1 MVGIET
7 TVAPERRDGGNLAPG
22 ARRGSGLLVRASAVL
37 WAVSALGCVSS
48 TDLASIQTQLQ
59 DIQLQVLQLQKQGPS
74 KSELAALETGI
85 NQELLALQRAQADVQ
100 TDIKALSSQIEQLE
114 DKLEDTNFRLAQLS
128 QQIAATNQEL
138 QAVRNATEEARTQRP
153 PTPPTATNPTDPQAL
168 YDTAYND
175 YLQGN
180 FDLAI
185 LGFHQYAETYRSTE
199 LADNAI
205 YWIGE
210 CYYRQSKFQKAIE
223 QFDEVL
229 TRFDRSDRTPSAL
242 LKKGY
247 AYFELGQRA
256 QGVVHLQSVIR
267 EHAGTDEAHLA
278 SQRLQEMGVEPTA
291 SGN

>member
-1 MVGIET
+1 MVRI
-7 TVAPERRDGGNLAPG
+7 APG
-22 ARRGSGLLVRASAVL
+22 ARGGWWPVKAGVAMLAA
-37 WAVSALGCVSS
+37 SALGCVSS
-48 TDLASIQTQLQ
+48 TDLDSMQTQLQ
-59 DIQLQVLQLQKQGPS
+59 DIQLQVLQLQKQSPS
-74 KSELAALETGI
+74 KSELAGFEAGVREQIEALLRT
-85 NQELLALQRAQADVQ
+85 QADIR
-100 TDIKALSSQIEQLE
+100 TDIKTLAGQIEQLE

-138 QAVRNATEEARTQRP
+138 QAVRNAAEAARARTAAP
-153 PTPPTATNPTDPQAL
+153 PAVVNPTDPQAL

-180 FDLAI
+180 YDLAI

-229 TRFDRSDRTPSAL
+229 TRFERSDRTPSAL

-247 AYFELGQRA
+247 AYFEPGQRA

-278 SQRLQEMGVEPTA
+278 SQRLQEMGVGPA
-291 SGN
+291 ADN

>member
-1 MVGIET
+1 MDK
-7 TVAPERRDGGNLAPG
+7 APRGRGAHRQPSFAIALLAT
-22 ARRGSGLLVRASAVL
+22 AT
-37 WAVSALGCVSS
+37 LGCVSS
-48 TDLASIQTQLQ
+48 TELDSIQTQLQ
-59 DIQLQVLQLQKQGPS
+59 DIQLQVLQLQKQSPS
-74 KSELAALETGI
+74 KSELTALEAGVDEKI
-85 NQELLALQRAQADVQ
+85 QALLRAQADVQ
-100 TDIKALSSQIEQLE
+100 TDVKALSSQIEQLE

-138 QAVRNATEEARTQRP
+138 QAVRSATEAVRVRTPAP
-153 PTPPTATNPTDPQAL
+153 PAVTNPTDPQAL

-210 CYYRQSKFQKAIE
+210 CYYRQSKFQQAIE
-223 QFDEVL
+223 KFDEVL
-229 TRFDRSDRTPSAL
+229 ARFERSDRTPSAL

-256 QGVVHLQSVIR
+256 QGVVHLQNVIR
-267 EHAGTDEAHLA
+267 EYAGTDEAHLA
-278 SQRLQEMGVEPTA
+278 SQRLQEMGIAPATGE
-291 SGN
+291 N

>member
-1 MVGIET
+1 MGDISFAPLRGRRVSLSSFPGRARYC
-7 TVAPERRDGGNLAPG
+7 VA
-22 ARRGSGLLVRASAVL
+22 LVAAASV
-37 WAVSALGCVSS
+37 LGCVSS
-48 TDLASIQTQLQ
+48 TDLDSISTQLQ

-74 KSELAALETGI
+74 KSELASLEAGVDQQIQAL
-85 NQELLALQRAQADVQ
+85 LRAQADVQ
-100 TDIKALSSQIEQLE
+100 TDVKALSSQIEQLE

-128 QQIAATNQEL
+128 QQIAATNQDL
-138 QAVRNATEEARTQRP
+138 QAIRNATEEARASSTSAP
-153 PTPPTATNPTDPQAL
+153 PAAINPTDPQAL

-229 TRFDRSDRTPSAL
+229 ARFERSDRTPSAL

-256 QGVVHLQSVIR
+256 QGVVHLQNVIR
-267 EHAGTDEAHLA
+267 EYAGTDEAHLA
-278 SQRLQEMGVEPTA
+278 SQRLQEMGVEPA
-291 SGN
+291 NRGN

>member
-1 MVGIET
+1 M
-7 TVAPERRDGGNLAPG
+7 LA
-22 ARRGSGLLVRASAVL
+22 A
-37 WAVSALGCVSS
+37 SALGCVSS
-48 TDLASIQTQLQ
+48 TDLDSIQSQLQ

-74 KSELAALETGI
+74 KSELADLEKGVSEQI
-85 NQELLALQRAQADVQ
+85 QLLLRAQADIQ
-100 TDIKALSSQIEQLE
+100 TDVKALSSQIEQLE

-138 QAVRNATEEARTQRP
+138 QAVRNATEEVRTRP
-153 PTPPTATNPTDPQAL
+153 PTPAATANPTDPQAL

-210 CYYRQSKFQKAIE
+210 CYYRQSKFQKAVE

-229 TRFDRSDRTPSAL
+229 TRFERSDRTPSAL

-256 QGVVHLQSVIR
+256 QGVVHLQNVIR
-267 EHAGTDEAHLA
+267 EYAGTDEAALA
-278 SQRLQEMGVEPTA
+278 SQRLQEMGVEPVTD
-291 SGN
+291 GN

>member
-1 MVGIET
+1 M
-7 TVAPERRDGGNLAPG
+7 LA
-22 ARRGSGLLVRASAVL
+22 AA
-37 WAVSALGCVSS
+37 ALGCVSS
-48 TDLASIQTQLQ
+48 TDLDSIQTQLQ

-74 KSELAALETGI
+74 KSELADLETGVRE
-85 NQELLALQRAQADVQ
+85 QMQTLLRAQVDIQ
-100 TDIKALSSQIEQLE
+100 TDVKALSSQIEQLE

-138 QAVRNATEEARTQRP
+138 QAVRNATEEVRTRT
-153 PTPPTATNPTDPQAL
+153 PTPATSVNPTDPQAL

-199 LADNAI
+199 LADNAV

-210 CYYRQSKFQKAIE
+210 CYYRQSKFQKAVE

-229 TRFDRSDRTPSAL
+229 TRFERSDRTPSAL

-256 QGVVHLQSVIR
+256 QGVVHLQNVIR
-267 EHAGTDEAHLA
+267 EYAGTDEAHLA
-278 SQRLQEMGVEPTA
+278 SQRLQEIGVEPVTD
-291 SGN
+291 GN

>member
-1 MVGIET
+1 MVGIAAAF
-7 TVAPERRDGGNLAPG
+7 APK
-22 ARRGSGLLVRASAVL
+22 ARGRFLVRAGIAL
-37 WAVSALGCVSS
+37 LAASALSCVSS
-48 TDLASIQTQLQ
+48 TDLDSIQTQLQ
-59 DIQLQVLQLQKQGPS
+59 DIQLQVLQLQKQSPS
-74 KSELAALETGI
+74 KSELVDLEAGVSEQIQALLRT
-85 NQELLALQRAQADVQ
+85 QADVR
-100 TDIKALSSQIEQLE
+100 TDVKALSSQIEQLE

-138 QAVRNATEEARTQRP
+138 QAVRNATEAARARAPSP
-153 PTPPTATNPTDPQAL
+153 PAVANPTDPQGL

-185 LGFHQYAETYRSTE
+185 LAFRQYAETYRSTE

-229 TRFDRSDRTPSAL
+229 TRFERSDRTPSAL

-256 QGVVHLQSVIR
+256 QGVVHLQNVIR
-267 EHAGTDEAHLA
+267 EYAGTDEAHLA
-278 SQRLQEMGVEPTA
+278 SQRLQEMGAEPTT
-291 SGN
+291 SEN

>member
-1 MVGIET
+1 MVQNAPKARGRF
-7 TVAPERRDGGNLAPG
+7 VA
-22 ARRGSGLLVRASAVL
+22 ARAGAVL
-37 WAVSALGCVSS
+37 LTVSALGCVSS
-48 TDLASIQTQLQ
+48 TDLDSIQAQLQ
-59 DIQLQVLQLQKQGPS
+59 DIQLQVLQLQKQSPG
-74 KSELAALETGI
+74 KSELADLEAGVGEQTQALV
-85 NQELLALQRAQADVQ
+85 RAQADVQ
-100 TDIKALSSQIEQLE
+100 TDVKALSSQIEQLA

-138 QAVRNATEEARTQRP
+138 QAVRNATEEARARP
-153 PTPPTATNPTDPQAL
+153 PAPPAVANPTEPQAL

-229 TRFDRSDRTPSAL
+229 TRFERSDRTPSAL

-256 QGVVHLQSVIR
+256 QGVVHLQNVIR
-267 EHAGTDEAHLA
+267 EYAGTDEAHLA
-278 SQRLQEMGVEPTA
+278 SQRLQEMGVETPA
-291 SGN
+291 ADN

>member
-1 MVGIET
+1 M
-7 TVAPERRDGGNLAPG
+7 L
-22 ARRGSGLLVRASAVL
+22 
-37 WAVSALGCVSS
+37 AVSALGCVP
-48 TDLASIQTQLQ
+48 TTELDNIQTQLQ

-74 KSELAALETGI
+74 KSEIADLEVSINEQIQALV
-85 NQELLALQRAQADVQ
+85 RAEANIQSDL
-100 TDIKALSSQIEQLE
+100 KGLSSQIEQLE

-138 QAVRNATEEARTQRP
+138 QAVRNATEQASARTSSP
-153 PTPPTATNPTDPQAL
+153 PAVVNPTDPRAL

-185 LGFHQYAETYRSTE
+185 LAFHQYAETYRSTE
-199 LADNAI
+199 LADNAV

-229 TRFDRSDRTPSAL
+229 TRFERSDRIPSAL

-256 QGVVHLQSVIR
+256 QGVVHLQNVIR
-267 EHAGTDEAHLA
+267 EYAGTDEAHLA
-278 SQRLQEMGVEPTA
+278 SQRLQEMGIEPA
-291 SGN
+291 EGGN

>member
-1 MVGIET
+1 MLRIAT
-7 TVAPERRDGGNLAPG
+7 AVALKARGGM
-22 ARRGSGLLVRASAVL
+22 ASAGVAL
-37 WAVSALGCVSS
+37 MAASALGCVSS
-48 TDLASIQTQLQ
+48 TDLDSIQTQLQ
-59 DIQLQVLQLQKQGPS
+59 EIQLQVLQLQKQGPS
-74 KSELAALETGI
+74 KSELANLEAGIDEQIQAL
-85 NQELLALQRAQADVQ
+85 LRAQADVG
-100 TDIKALSSQIEQLE
+100 TDVKALSSQIEQLE

-138 QAVRNATEEARTQRP
+138 QAIRNATEEARARSTSAP
-153 PTPPTATNPTDPQAL
+153 AAVANPTDPQAL

-185 LGFHQYAETYRSTE
+185 LGFHQYAEAYRSTE
-199 LADNAI
+199 LADNAV

-229 TRFDRSDRTPSAL
+229 TRFERSDHTPSAL

-256 QGVVHLQSVIR
+256 QGVVQLQNVIR
-267 EHAGTDEAHLA
+267 EYAGTDEAHLA
-278 SQRLQEMGVEPTA
+278 SQRLQEMGVVPATR
-291 SGN
+291 GN

>member
-1 MVGIET
+1 MLRIAT
-7 TVAPERRDGGNLAPG
+7 TVAPVARAGRVSLAPL
-22 ARRGSGLLVRASAVL
+22 RGDRITRYGVALVAMSV
-37 WAVSALGCVSS
+37 LGCVSS
-48 TDLASIQTQLQ
+48 SDLDSIKTQLQ

-74 KSELAALETGI
+74 KSELADLEAGIDEQIQAL
-85 NQELLALQRAQADVQ
+85 LRAQADVR
-100 TDIKALSSQIEQLE
+100 TDVKTLSSHIEQLG

-138 QAVRNATEEARTQRP
+138 QAVRNATEEARRRRTSAP
-153 PTPPTATNPTDPQAL
+153 PAVVNPTDPQAL

-180 FDLAI
+180 FDLAV
-185 LGFHQYAETYRSTE
+185 LGFHKYAETYRSTE
-199 LADNAI
+199 LADNAV

-210 CYYRQSKFQKAIE
+210 CYYRQSKFQEAIE

-229 TRFDRSDRTPSAL
+229 SRFERSDRTPSAL

-256 QGVVHLQSVIR
+256 QGIVHLQNVIR
-267 EHAGTDEAHLA
+267 EYAGTDEAHLA
-278 SQRLQEMGVEPTA
+278 SQRLQEMGAEPA
-291 SGN
+291 ARDN

>member
-1 MVGIET
+1 MIRIAT
-7 TVAPERRDGGNLAPG
+7 AVAREARGGCIAPKARGGYKLAG
-22 ARRGSGLLVRASAVL
+22 VVVVSLAM
-37 WAVSALGCVSS
+37 SALGCVSS
-48 TDLASIQTQLQ
+48 TDLDSIQTQLQ

-74 KSELAALETGI
+74 KSELADLEAGVSEQI
-85 NQELLALQRAQADVQ
+85 QGLLRAQADIQ
-100 TDIKALSSQIEQLE
+100 TDVKALASQIEQLG

-138 QAVRNATEEARTQRP
+138 QAMRNAAEEVRTRP
-153 PTPPTATNPTDPQAL
+153 PTPPVTANPTDPQAL
-168 YDTAYND
+168 YDSAYND

-210 CYYRQSKFQKAIE
+210 CYYRQSKFQKAVE

-229 TRFDRSDRTPSAL
+229 TRFERSDRTPSAL

-256 QGVVHLQSVIR
+256 QGVVHLQNVIR
-267 EHAGTDEAHLA
+267 EYAGTDEAALA
-278 SQRLQEMGVEPTA
+278 SQRLQEMGVEPTTG
-291 SGN
+291 GN

>member
-1 MVGIET
+1 MMMWMKRVG
-7 TVAPERRDGGNLAPG
+7 AALLA
-22 ARRGSGLLVRASAVL
+22 ASVF
-37 WAVSALGCVSS
+37 GCVS
-48 TDLASIQTQLQ
+48 TTEVESIQATLQ
-59 DIQLQVLQLQKQGPS
+59 DIQLQVLQLQKQGSS
-74 KSELAALETGI
+74 KSEIADLEISINEQIQALV
-85 NQELLALQRAQADVQ
+85 RAQADVK
-100 TDIKALSSQIEQLE
+100 TDLKGLSSQIEQLA

-138 QAVRNATEEARTQRP
+138 QAVRNATEKARARTPAP
-153 PTPPTATNPTDPQAL
+153 PAVINPTDPQAL

-185 LGFHQYAETYRSTE
+185 LAFQRYAETYRSTE

-210 CYYRQSKFQKAIE
+210 CFYRQSKFQKAIE

-229 TRFDRSDRTPSAL
+229 TRFERSDRIPSAL

-256 QGVVHLQSVIR
+256 QGVVHLQNVIR
-267 EHAGTDEAHLA
+267 EYAGTDEAHLA
-278 SQRLQEMGVEPTA
+278 SQRLQEMGVEPA
-291 SGN
+291 EGGN

>member
-1 MVGIET
+1 MIGIT
-7 TVAPERRDGGNLAPG
+7 AAVAPKAHGGVMTRVGVVLLA
-22 ARRGSGLLVRASAVL
+22 ASTL
-37 WAVSALGCVSS
+37 SCVSS
-48 TDLASIQTQLQ
+48 TDLDSIQTQLQ
-59 DIQLQVLQLQKQGPS
+59 DIQLQVLQLQKQSPS
-74 KSELAALETGI
+74 KSELAELETGVSEQI
-85 NQELLALQRAQADVQ
+85 QALLRTQADVR
-100 TDIKALSSQIEQLE
+100 TDVKALSSQIEQLE

-138 QAVRNATEEARTQRP
+138 QAVRNATEAARARTPSP
-153 PTPPTATNPTDPQAL
+153 PTVTNPTDPQGL

-185 LGFHQYAETYRSTE
+185 LAFRQYAETYRSTE

-229 TRFDRSDRTPSAL
+229 TRFERSDRTPSAL

-256 QGVVHLQSVIR
+256 QGVVHLQNVIR
-267 EHAGTDEAHLA
+267 EYAGTDEAHLA
-278 SQRLQEMGVEPTA
+278 SQRLQEMGAEPDT
-291 SGN
+291 GEN

>member
-1 MVGIET
+1 MLA
-7 TVAPERRDGGNLAPG
+7 VA
-22 ARRGSGLLVRASAVL
+22 
-37 WAVSALGCVSS
+37 ALGCVSS
-48 TDLASIQTQLQ
+48 TDLDSIETQLQ
-59 DIQLQVLQLQKQGPS
+59 DIQLQILQLQKQSPS
-74 KSELAALETGI
+74 KNEIATLQAAVMEQL
-85 NQELLALQRAQADVQ
+85 QAL
-100 TDIKALSSQIEQLE
+100 IKAEADAGADLDTLSGRIEQLE
-114 DKLEDTNFRLAQLS
+114 GKLEDTHFRLVQLS

-138 QAVRNATEEARTQRP
+138 QAMRRAAEEVNARST
-153 PTPPTATNPTDPQAL
+153 TPPPAVVNPTDPQAL

-185 LGFHQYAETYRSTE
+185 LGFHQYAETYRGTE

-210 CYYRQSKFQKAIE
+210 CYYRQGKFQQAIE

-229 TRFDRSDRTPSAL
+229 TRFERSDRTPSTL

-256 QGVVHLQSVIR
+256 QGVVQLQSVVR
-267 EHAGTDEAHLA
+267 EYAGTDEAHLA
-278 SQRLQEMGVEPTA
+278 SQRLQEMGIDPA
-291 SGN
+291 DSAN

>member
-1 MVGIET
+1 MVRI
-7 TVAPERRDGGNLAPG
+7 APKVRAQRFAPG
-22 ARRGSGLLVRASAVL
+22 SRGASRRVRTGVALLAA
-37 WAVSALGCVSS
+37 SALGCVSS
-48 TDLASIQTQLQ
+48 TELDDIQTQLQ
-59 DIQLQVLQLQKQGPS
+59 DIQLQVLQLQKQSPS
-74 KSELAALETGI
+74 KSELTALDASVDEKI
-85 NQELLALQRAQADVQ
+85 QALIRAQADVQ
-100 TDIKALSSQIEQLE
+100 TDVKALSSQIEQLE

-138 QAVRNATEEARTQRP
+138 QAVRSATEAARVRTPAP
-153 PTPPTATNPTDPQAL
+153 PAVANPTDPQAL
-168 YDTAYND
+168 YDTAYSD

-223 QFDEVL
+223 KFDEVL
-229 TRFDRSDRTPSAL
+229 ARFERSDRTPSAL

-256 QGVVHLQSVIR
+256 QGVVNLQNVIR
-267 EHAGTDEAHLA
+267 EYAGTDEAHLA
-278 SQRLQEMGVEPTA
+278 SQRLQEMGLEPMT
-291 SGN
+291 GEN